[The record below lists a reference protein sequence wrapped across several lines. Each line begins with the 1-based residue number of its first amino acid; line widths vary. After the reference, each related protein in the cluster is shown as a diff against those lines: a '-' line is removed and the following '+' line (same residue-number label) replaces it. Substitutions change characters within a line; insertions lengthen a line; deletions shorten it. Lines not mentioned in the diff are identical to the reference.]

1 LRLELVSHT
10 TDINAII
17 ATAVLTTTSKSNPT
31 TLFRR
36 LKEDPERVARVLSRI
51 EVQHGSILEHNRLCW
66 RLEASDGEV
75 LEILLK
81 HRFLS
86 FTRLDGSS
94 WLVSSNFRT
103 AVRYVQ
109 ENDDRFSRALMAS
122 IPESM
127 ATVLDKIGG
136 KAD

>member
-36 LKEDPERVARVLSRI
+36 LKENPERVARVLSRI

-66 RLEASDGEV
+66 RFEASDDEV

-103 AVRYVQ
+103 VVRYIQ

-122 IPESM
+122 IPESL

-136 KAD
+136 KSD

>member
-1 LRLELVSHT
+1 MRLELVSHT

-36 LKEDPERVARVLSRI
+36 LKENPKRVARVLSRI

-66 RLEASDGEV
+66 RLEASDEEV

-103 AVRYVQ
+103 AVRYIQ

-122 IPESM
+122 IPESL

>member
-36 LKEDPERVARVLSRI
+36 LKENPERVARVLSRI

-66 RLEASDGEV
+66 RLEASDDEV

-122 IPESM
+122 IPESL

-136 KAD
+136 KSD